1 MLLIS
6 YFLPWVQFVNLKF
19 TGYELPT
26 IISNASDLN
35 ESFGN
40 QDGITDS
47 IWYSLIHIV
56 PVGAILLIVNT
67 FINIDRVDRVVAI
80 ILTVVLIG
88 INFSIFNNGIDT
100 SILGAGYMLSAIGMI
115 GIIYVSIR
123 NLNFEYE
130 KVDKQEQSEFKGFID
145 LITILTFTN
154 IFEHFQCFGPCF
166 VKEFSIF

>member
-67 FINIDRVDRVVAI
+67 FANIDRVDRGVAI

-100 SILGAGYMLSAIGMI
+100 STLGQVICSLRLG
-115 GIIYVSIR
+115 
-123 NLNFEYE
+123 
-130 KVDKQEQSEFKGFID
+130 
-145 LITILTFTN
+145 
-154 IFEHFQCFGPCF
+154 
-166 VKEFSIF
+166 

>member
-1 MLLIS
+1 M
-6 YFLPWVQFVNLKF
+6 
-19 TGYELPT
+19 
-26 IISNASDLN
+26 
-35 ESFGN
+35 
-40 QDGITDS
+40 
-47 IWYSLIHIV
+47 
-56 PVGAILLIVNT
+56 NT

-100 SILGAGYMLSAIGMI
+100 SNLGAGYMLSAIGMI
-115 GIIYVSIR
+115 GIIYVLIR

-130 KVDKQEQSEFKGFID
+130 KVDKWEQSEFKGFID
-145 LITILTFTN
+145 LITILMFTD